1 MRRLCLAAT
10 VAWVSAW
17 ACESAHAGVIVMPP
31 PGPARVA
38 NSDVVIV
45 GKVDALEPQDVKVGN
60 TNYRIAVVKINEGI
74 KGAKAGLETLRI
86 GFVLIEKPDPIV
98 IRTGARP
105 VQLEAWQEGLFLL
118 KKQAKE
124 DFYTIGGVV
133 GYYINSDKNKD
144 FDKEVQAAK
153 ASAKVT
159 ENLTGSLKAKDA
171 EERLLAAAI
180 LIEKYRTFRG
190 PNAKQEPI
198 DADQSRQILQAL
210 AGADWQTQ
218 VNFMSL
224 RTNPTQL
231 FQRLGV
237 TAKDGFVPPKGGNYQ
252 AAIRMWLVRNADTYL
267 IQRFVA
273 AETK

>member
-1 MRRLCLAAT
+1 MRRLYLAAKI
-10 VAWVSAW
+10 ACVSVW
-17 ACESAHAGVIVMPP
+17 TCESARAGVIVMPP

-74 KGAKAGLETLRI
+74 KGAKAGQPTLRI
-86 GFVLIEKPDPIV
+86 GFVPIEKPNPMV

-105 VQLEAWQEGLFLL
+105 VQLEPGQEGLFVL
-118 KKQAKE
+118 KKHARE

-133 GYYINSDKNKD
+133 GYFINSDKNKD

-171 EERLLAAAI
+171 EERLSAAAV
-180 LIEKYRTFRG
+180 LIEKYRTFR

-198 DADQSRQILQAL
+198 DAEESKQILQAL
-210 AGADWQTQ
+210 AGADWHVQ

-237 TAKDGFVPPKGGNYQ
+237 MAKDGFVPPKGGNYQ
-252 AAIRMWLVRNADTYL
+252 DAIRMWLVRNADTYR

-273 AETK
+273 AQTK

>member
-1 MRRLCLAAT
+1 MKRMYLAAT
-10 VAWVSAW
+10 IACVSAW
-17 ACESAHAGVIVMPP
+17 GCEAAHAGVIVMPP

-45 GKVDALEPQDVKVGN
+45 GKVDALEPQDVTVAN
-60 TNYRIAVVKINEGI
+60 TKYRIAVVRINEGI
-74 KGAKAGLETLRI
+74 KGAKAGQKTLRI
-86 GFVLIEKPDPIV
+86 GFVPIEKPNPMV

-105 VQLEAWQEGLFLL
+105 VQLEAGQEGLFLL
-118 KKQAKE
+118 KKQASE

-171 EERLLAAAI
+171 EERLSAAAV
-180 LIEKYRTFRG
+180 LIEKYRTFR

-198 DADQSRQILQAL
+198 DAEESKQILQAL

-218 VNFMSL
+218 VNYMSL

-252 AAIRMWLVRNADTYL
+252 EAIRIWLVRNADTYR

-273 AETK
+273 AQTK

>member
-1 MRRLCLAAT
+1 MRRLYLAAKI
-10 VAWVSAW
+10 ACVSVW
-17 ACESAHAGVIVMPP
+17 TCESARAGVIVMPP

-74 KGAKAGLETLRI
+74 KGAKAGQPTLRI
-86 GFVLIEKPDPIV
+86 GFVPIEKPNPMV

-105 VQLEAWQEGLFLL
+105 VQLEPGQEGLFVL
-118 KKQAKE
+118 KKHARE

-133 GYYINSDKNKD
+133 GYFINSDKNKD
-144 FDKEVQAAK
+144 FEKEVQAAK

-171 EERLLAAAI
+171 EERLSAAAV
-180 LIEKYRTFRG
+180 LIEKYRTFR
-190 PNAKQEPI
+190 PNAKLEPI
-198 DADQSRQILQAL
+198 DAEESKQILQAL

-252 AAIRMWLVRNADTYL
+252 DAIRMWLVRNADTYR
-267 IQRFVA
+267 IQRFTA
-273 AETK
+273 AQTK